1 MPSIT
6 LVWDAGVADAAARTP
21 ARTLGNRITR
31 GHRESN
37 QPITL
42 HKIYY
47 LTKGAKLIVDS
58 EDGVKNLQTPFI
70 IKNLQEKNGLVFQP
84 SLDRL
89 ANCTLMI
96 RTYNLSPF
104 AVPNVDILTSARRAA
119 GLPPSAPVEIWKSE
133 KLNTIKIT
141 IQHRSQAETVK
152 KRGGPNR
159 GVLLTGPPNYT
170 RWVP

>member
-1 MPSIT
+1 MPSLT
-6 LVWDAGVADAAARTP
+6 LVWEAGVADAAARTP
-21 ARTLGNRITR
+21 ARTLENRITR

-96 RTYNLSPF
+96 RPYNLSPF

-119 GLPPSAPVEIWKSE
+119 GLPPFSTCRNMEEWETQHNKNHHSTQEPSWDSE
-133 KLNTIKIT
+133 EEGG
-141 IQHRSQAETVK
+141 SQ
-152 KRGGPNR
+152 
-159 GVLLTGPPNYT
+159 
-170 RWVP
+170 